1 MSIYYTVIAYRI
13 SDYPF
18 EMVKKLV
25 PQICFAQKRGG
36 REFQVLLFFFLNL
49 AKNRVLGIFCFFEIV
64 RKSLGEGMSNS
75 EIQKYFEINFKLQ
88 QSHYQKDI
96 WIDIFIFKENRLGKF
111 AKLFFHKNHQK
122 YSP

>member
-36 REFQVLLFFFLNL
+36 RELFFFLNL

-64 RKSLGEGMSNS
+64 RKVLER
-75 EIQKYFEINFKLQ
+75 E
-88 QSHYQKDI
+88 
-96 WIDIFIFKENRLGKF
+96 
-111 AKLFFHKNHQK
+111 
-122 YSP
+122 

>member
-36 REFQVLLFFFLNL
+36 REF
-49 AKNRVLGIFCFFEIV
+49 
-64 RKSLGEGMSNS
+64 
-75 EIQKYFEINFKLQ
+75 
-88 QSHYQKDI
+88 
-96 WIDIFIFKENRLGKF
+96 
-111 AKLFFHKNHQK
+111 
-122 YSP
+122 